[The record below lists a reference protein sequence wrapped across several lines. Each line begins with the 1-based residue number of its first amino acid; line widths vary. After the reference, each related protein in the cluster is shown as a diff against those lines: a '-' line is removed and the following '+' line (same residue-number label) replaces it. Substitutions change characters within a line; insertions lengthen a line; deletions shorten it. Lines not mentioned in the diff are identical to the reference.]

1 MVLLFRVSKLI
12 SPDQNNYAD
21 HKISIINIKIYDIY
35 FFFLQ
40 SLDIEFSIILIVKY
54 VLYYF
59 IINHSS
65 SIINHSLDFI
75 YLEVSFS
82 HYLRFI

>member
-1 MVLLFRVSKLI
+1 M
-12 SPDQNNYAD
+12 
-21 HKISIINIKIYDIY
+21 SIINIKIYDIY

-82 HYLRFI
+82 HYLRFIWSLRMKYDIYKLN